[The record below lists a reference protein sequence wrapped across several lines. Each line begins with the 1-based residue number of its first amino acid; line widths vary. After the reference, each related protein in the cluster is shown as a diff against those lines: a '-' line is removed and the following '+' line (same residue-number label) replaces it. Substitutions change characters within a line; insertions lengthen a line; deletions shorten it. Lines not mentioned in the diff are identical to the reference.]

1 MKNFQLIIVTLV
13 AILGFNSCS
22 NQFESNNEKK
32 LVKYLCVD
40 DTNFKLLEQS
50 IEYNKKGQAILIQ
63 DDLYFDDD
71 EYSLG
76 LHQFNWN
83 ENSIDATQ
91 DLSIKLFS
99 DDVSNQTINYTIT
112 LENNLFTKFI
122 NNDSGYEMS
131 IYTYNEDGR
140 MQNYL
145 DIVCDAT
152 CVWDAD
158 KLISIDNDAFNTEHK
173 YTYGNISCL
182 KGYCPIIIKNIQTE
196 PLPFAHPEFVGLR
209 TKQCPISVEYTYFE
223 GDEPLGTDH
232 YSYEYEFDNEGY
244 ITKII
249 ETIKIQDEDILH
261 IQTYT
266 LTWK

>member
-1 MKNFQLIIVTLV
+1 MKNFQLIIVALV

-32 LVKYLCVD
+32 LVKYLCID
-40 DTNFKLLEQS
+40 DTNFKLIERS
-50 IEYNKKGQAILIQ
+50 FEYNKKGQAILIQ

-76 LHQFNWN
+76 VHQFNWN

-91 DLSIKLFS
+91 NLSIKLFG

-145 DIVCDAT
+145 DVASDAT
-152 CVWDAD
+152 YIWDAD
-158 KLISIDNDAFNTEHK
+158 KVISIDNKGIDAKSK

-182 KGYCPIIIKNIQTE
+182 KGYCPIIISATQTD
-196 PLPFAHPEFVGLR
+196 PLSFAHPEFVGLK
-209 TKQCPISVEYTYFE
+209 TKQCPISLEYTYFE
-223 GDEPLGTDH
+223 GDEPLGTNH
-232 YSYEYEFDNEGY
+232 STYEYEFDNEGY

-249 ETIKIQDEDILH
+249 ETTTTSNEEIH
-261 IQTYT
+261 IYTYT